1 MHTISDIAHATLP
14 TRWKHGVA
22 GHLDADLQLQQSLMQ
37 PEVGGVMR
45 FSRGVAYLNPQGP
58 SPTGQGS
65 AEAGAQEA
73 DLVAQAFSA
82 LQACKE
88 GAANGLVRQHSRLE
102 GLQPV
107 ICCLLHG
114 GLCVCRAGDPVY
126 LPPMLCLSFGTFV

>member
-1 MHTISDIAHATLP
+1 MHTNSDVAHATPP
-14 TRWKHGVA
+14 TRWKSGVA
-22 GHLDADLQLQQSLMQ
+22 GHLDADLQLQQSLLQ

-82 LQACKE
+82 LQARKE

-102 GLQPV
+102 TLQQVQLPFAWQP
-107 ICCLLHG
+107 
-114 GLCVCRAGDPVY
+114 LCV
-126 LPPMLCLSFGTFV
+126 LSLELCVASVHALSELGAIL

>member
-1 MHTISDIAHATLP
+1 
-14 TRWKHGVA
+14 
-22 GHLDADLQLQQSLMQ
+22 MQ

-82 LQACKE
+82 LQARKE

-107 ICCLLHG
+107 FFAFCMVAFLCAELGTLCICC
-114 GLCVCRAGDPVY
+114 P
-126 LPPMLCLSFGTFV
+126 CLA